1 LVCSLRVFSVEFR
14 RDIPRFQDDLPKRA
28 HLFEIE
34 VEFLKRRKRK
44 KEGEE
49 EEEKEEK
56 EGKRR
61 F

>member
-1 LVCSLRVFSVEFR
+1 MLNVCERGHV
-14 RDIPRFQDDLPKRA
+14 ITTKKA